1 MMGNIT
7 MPASEKIT
15 QVRVHTAP
23 MALSWLTDSLI
34 ANPMSRY
41 SEYRERRST
50 WFGEMTAAV
59 VEVQTSGGHS
69 GLGYIGGGRGAVAR
83 EIVDT
88 HFASLLLGKSPFQ
101 VELIW
106 DQLYSASTMYGRS
119 GAALEVISGID
130 IALWDVVGHITGRP
144 VYDLI
149 GGATRERIRAYVTGN
164 LTDRHM
170 AEGFR
175 DVKLA
180 LPHGPAGGKAGLR
193 ENARVIG
200 EARMKAGTDA
210 DIMLDCYMGLDLP
223 YAIEVGRL
231 AREHGVLWME
241 EPFPPEQIDLYLRLR
256 DAVPELLL
264 TAGEHEFSRWAFR
277 PLLERR
283 AIDIVQP
290 DIYRAGGISELKK
303 IAAYASVHGVP
314 VIPHGIGAPTYHFV
328 ASTTNSPRA
337 EFVDVFAQGNELLL
351 EGEPIPRNGFI
362 ELNDA
367 PGFGYKLNGRV
378 LRGEARVAPIW

>member
-1 MMGNIT
+1 MS
-7 MPASEKIT
+7 PSEKIT
-15 QVRVHTAP
+15 SVRVHTAP

-34 ANPMSRY
+34 ATPMSRY
-41 SEYRERRST
+41 PEHRERRSS

-59 VEVQTSGGHS
+59 VEIDTNDGHK
-69 GLGYIGGGRGAVAR
+69 GLGYIGGGRGTLAQ
-83 EIVDT
+83 EIVRS
-88 HFASLLLGKSPFQ
+88 HFGSLIVGKSPFQ

-119 GAALEVISGID
+119 GVALEVISGID
-130 IALWDVVGHITGRP
+130 IALWDLMGEITGRP

-149 GGATRERIRAYVTGN
+149 GGATRDRIRAYVTGN
-164 LTDRHM
+164 LTDRHI

-180 LPHGPAGGKAGLR
+180 LSHGPSSGKEGLAANTRLIRDARIKAGP
-193 ENARVIG
+193 
-200 EARMKAGTDA
+200 DA

-223 YAIEVGRL
+223 YAIDIAEI

-241 EPFPPEQIDLYLRLR
+241 EPFPPEQIDSYLRLR
-256 DAVPELLL
+256 DAAPDLLL

-283 AIDIVQP
+283 AVDIIQP

-351 EGEPIPRNGFI
+351 EGEPVPRNGFI
-362 ELNDA
+362 ELSDA
-367 PGFGYKLNGRV
+367 PGFGYRLNERV

>member
-1 MMGNIT
+1 MS
-7 MPASEKIT
+7 PSEKIT
-15 QVRVHTAP
+15 TVRVHTAP

-34 ANPMSRY
+34 ATPMSRY
-41 SEYRERRST
+41 PEHRERRSS

-59 VEVQTSGGHS
+59 VEIDTNDGHK
-69 GLGYIGGGRGAVAR
+69 GLGYIGGGRGTLAQ
-83 EIVDT
+83 EIVRS
-88 HFASLLLGKSPFQ
+88 HFGSLIVGKSPFQ

-119 GAALEVISGID
+119 GVALEVISGVD
-130 IALWDVVGHITGRP
+130 IALWDLMGQITGRP

-149 GGATRERIRAYVTGN
+149 GGATRDRIRAYVTGN
-164 LTDRHM
+164 LTDRHI

-180 LPHGPAGGKAGLR
+180 LSHGPSSGKEGLAANTRLIRDARIKAGP
-193 ENARVIG
+193 
-200 EARMKAGTDA
+200 DA

-223 YAIEVGRL
+223 YAIEIAEI

-241 EPFPPEQIDLYLRLR
+241 EPFPPEQIDSYLRLR
-256 DAVPELLL
+256 DAAPDLLL

-283 AIDIVQP
+283 AVDIIQP

-303 IAAYASVHGVP
+303 IAAYASVYGVP

-351 EGEPIPRNGFI
+351 EGEPVPRNGFI
-362 ELNDA
+362 ELSDA
-367 PGFGYKLNGRV
+367 PGFGYRLNERV

>member
-1 MMGNIT
+1 
-7 MPASEKIT
+7 MPASETIT
-15 QVRVHTAP
+15 SVKVHTAP

-34 ANPMSRY
+34 ASPMSRY
-41 SEYRERRST
+41 PEHRERRSS
-50 WFGEMTAAV
+50 WFGEMSTAV
-59 VEVQTSGGHS
+59 VEIGTTDGQI
-69 GLGYIGGGRGAVAR
+69 GLGYVGGGRGSLAQELVR
-83 EIVDT
+83 S
-88 HFASLLLGKSPFQ
+88 HFTSLLIGKSPFQ

-106 DQLYSASTMYGRS
+106 DQLYHASTMYGRS
-119 GAALEVISGID
+119 GLAMEVISGID
-130 IALWDVVGHITGRP
+130 IALWDLIGHITGRP

-164 LTDRHM
+164 LTDRHIS
-170 AEGFR
+170 EGFR

-180 LPHGPAGGKAGLR
+180 LAHGPADGRPGLTANARMLSEARIKAGP
-193 ENARVIG
+193 
-200 EARMKAGTDA
+200 DA

-223 YAIEVGRL
+223 YAIEL
-231 AREHGVLWME
+231 AKIARDHGVLWIE
-241 EPFPPEQIDLYLRLR
+241 EPFPPEEIDAFLRLR
-256 DAVPELLL
+256 DAVPDVLL

-283 AIDIVQP
+283 AIDILQP

-303 IAAYASVHGVP
+303 IAAYASVHGIP

-328 ASTTNSPRA
+328 ISTTNSPRA

-362 ELNDA
+362 ELSSA
-367 PGFGYKLNGRV
+367 SGFGYKLNERV
-378 LRGEARVAPIW
+378 LRGEAQVAPIW